1 MGSSSS
7 TGIMATIQLLVLVV
21 TVLVDSTYGK
31 PISLHHR
38 LRREAEGLIPG
49 YGHTYTHPTTYFPFP
64 MKPFVDFGARA
75 RYSPAHSSYFS
86 PSSHYSSSPQLSV
99 SPHLAPSPQFSP
111 SLHFPISPVSGI
123 RSFPHSKTSVFTSHK
138 PSSRLH
144 TPSSSP
150 VTVFGSFNDREGT
163 SPVFAR

>member
-21 TVLVDSTYGK
+21 TVLADSTYGK

-49 YGHTYTHPTTYFPFP
+49 YGHTYTHPSTYFPFP
-64 MKPFVDFGARA
+64 MKPFVDFGAGA

-86 PSSHYSSSPQLSV
+86 RSSQLNV
-99 SPHLAPSPQFSP
+99 SPHLPPSPQFS
-111 SLHFPISPVSGI
+111 
-123 RSFPHSKTSVFTSHK
+123 
-138 PSSRLH
+138 
-144 TPSSSP
+144 
-150 VTVFGSFNDREGT
+150 
-163 SPVFAR
+163 